1 MATELELLASPAA
14 VTDPLEPPA
23 PRLNEVAAEALL
35 DAYSA
40 AVVTVAE

>member
-1 MATELELLASPAA
+1 MALGLELLAGPAEVA
-14 VTDPLEPPA
+14 DAADQPA
-23 PRLNEVAAEALL
+23 PRLNEVEAEALL